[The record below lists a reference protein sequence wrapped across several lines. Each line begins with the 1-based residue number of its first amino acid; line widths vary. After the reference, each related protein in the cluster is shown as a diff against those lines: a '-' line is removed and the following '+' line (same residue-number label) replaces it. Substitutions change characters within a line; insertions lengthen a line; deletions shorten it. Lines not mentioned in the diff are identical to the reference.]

1 MEDRYDFEDQ
11 NLFRLLCGIQDQEVP
26 VLEEMLEVELI
37 PRGHG
42 FMIQTESEA
51 KKDRARTFFSRV
63 STEFKNRAFDRFDMK
78 YLYRVLTKEN
88 PEVSETD
95 DFEDRSTTLF
105 PDEPDELLE
114 PLRQKVF
121 TTARG
126 RTVFPRTIRQ
136 ARYVDSIRA
145 HTITFGLGPAGTG
158 KTFLAIAAASAMLQD
173 ATTERIILTRPAVE
187 AGESLGFLP
196 GDLTQKVDPY
206 LRPVYDAL
214 YECLGMEK
222 VHGLIA
228 SRRIEIAPLAYMRG
242 RTLNDSVVVLDE
254 AQNCTRAQLKMF
266 LTRVGRNSRMVIS
279 GDESQVDLKPGMSGL
294 VSVARM
300 LSGIKGI
307 GIVHFG
313 KEDIVRN
320 PIVERIV
327 QAFED
332 YENNRNQENLQQ
344 SDNGDS

>member
-1 MEDRYDFEDQ
+1 MDDRYDFE
-11 NLFRLLCGIQDQEVP
+11 NRELFRLLCGIQDQEVSS
-26 VLEEMLEVELI
+26 LEEMLEVELI

-42 FMIQTESEA
+42 FLIRTE
-51 KKDRARTFFSRV
+51 DPGRAELARAFFSRV
-63 STEFKNRAFDRFDMK
+63 STEFKDRPFDRFDTR
-78 YLYRVLTKEN
+78 YLYRLLTKEN
-88 PEVSETD
+88 QDSQPHDEQSRRPASAAEPV
-95 DFEDRSTTLF
+95 TLF
-105 PDEPDELLE
+105 PDEPDEMLE

-121 TTARG
+121 VTAKG
-126 RTVFPRTIRQ
+126 RTVYPRTIRQ
-136 ARYVDSIRA
+136 AKYTDSIRNE
-145 HTITFGLGPAGTG
+145 TITFGLGPAGTG
-158 KTFLAIAAASAMLQD
+158 KTFLAIAAAAAMLQD
-173 ATTERIILTRPAVE
+173 AEIERIILTRPAVE

-214 YECLGMEK
+214 YDCLGMEK

-228 SRRIEIAPLAYMRG
+228 GRRIEIAPLAYMRG

-266 LTRVGRNSRMVIS
+266 LTRVGRNSKMVIS

-294 VSVARM
+294 VQTAEM
-300 LSGIKGI
+300 LKNVKGI
-307 GIVHFG
+307 ALIHFE

-327 QAFED
+327 QAFEKYD
-332 YENNRNQENLQQ
+332 EKDGQQ
-344 SDNGDS
+344 LNGQ